1 MQIATYIDESGASH
15 AAVAVDGWLVP
26 AAKVATVLGVEC
38 AVGDPPCCRAL
49 LELGA
54 DTTARL
60 AEAAATLVANGVDAG
75 QLAESGMIELDDAK
89 LAPPVR
95 NPEKILCA
103 GLNYRDHAEE
113 AGMAVPD
120 VVPVFCK
127 FINAL
132 VGQGEPV
139 IHPANTEMLDWEGEL
154 AVVIGATCK
163 NVEPGHAL
171 ACVAGVTVMN
181 DVTARD
187 LQFSTSQ
194 WFAGKGLDTFAPC
207 GPTIV
212 SLEEVGSLDRLR
224 LVTRHNGDVVQDT
237 TTAQMVVRVPEL
249 ISYLSTLVTLRPGD
263 IIATGTGAGIG
274 FLMEPKRFM
283 LPGDTVSVE
292 IENVGTLTNTI
303 ADAQ

>member
-1 MQIATYIDESGASH
+1 MT
-15 AAVAVDGWLVP
+15 
-26 AAKVATVLGVEC
+26 
-38 AVGDPPCCRAL
+38 
-49 LELGA
+49 ELQ
-54 DTTARL
+54 
-60 AEAAATLVANGVDAG
+60 AAT
-75 QLAESGMIELDDAK
+75 

-113 AGMAVPD
+113 AGMAVPE

-132 VGQGEPV
+132 VGHGDPV

-154 AVVIGATCK
+154 AVVIGATCR
-163 NVEPGHAL
+163 NVEPAHAL
-171 ACVAGVTVMN
+171 AYVAGVTVMN

-212 SLEEVGSLDRLR
+212 SLDEVGALADLR

-237 TTAQMVVRVPEL
+237 TTAQMVVKVPEL
-249 ISYLSTLVTLRPGD
+249 VSYLSALVTLRPGD
-263 IIATGTGAGIG
+263 VIATGTGAGIG

-283 LPGDTVSVE
+283 LPGDTISVDVE
-292 IENVGTLTNTI
+292 SVGTLTNTI
-303 ADAQ
+303 AGAH